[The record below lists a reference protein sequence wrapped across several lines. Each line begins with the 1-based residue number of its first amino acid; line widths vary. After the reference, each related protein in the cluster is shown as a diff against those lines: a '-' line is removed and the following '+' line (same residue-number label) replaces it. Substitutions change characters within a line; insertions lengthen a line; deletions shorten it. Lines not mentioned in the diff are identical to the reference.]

1 MNDYY
6 EKDYESNHQKPK
18 PRPKSKKIST
28 RLLMII
34 QITVC
39 STILVTAILIRIF
52 GGNAYAVIK
61 NWYVQNM
68 NNSIVADEQ
77 IQNVKHSVV
86 ELFPWNFNPP
96 SVSGTESSVGS
107 QPSASSQQSVSSQS
121 ASSAPQQNNS
131 QQVKG

>member
-6 EKDYESNHQKPK
+6 EKDYESNYKKPK
-18 PRPKSKKIST
+18 PRKKSKKIST
-28 RLLMII
+28 RLLMVI

-39 STILVTAILIRIF
+39 SIILVTAILIRIF

-96 SVSGTESSVGS
+96 SASGTVSSVSS
-107 QPSASSQQSVSSQS
+107 QPSVSSQQSMSSQS
-121 ASSAPQQNNS
+121 AASTPQQNNS
-131 QQVKG
+131 QQVKS